1 MELKIISTDTAVQPI
16 AWNAEEVKQYVTE
29 LVAQFNNQLFTDQT
43 IPEAK
48 EARAKLNALSK
59 RLTAWRIEATAPY
72 LAPIET
78 FKTQVNEVKQII
90 DEASARIDTVVK
102 DFTARKQ
109 DEKRDEIDRLYRKN
123 LAIYADLVPLEKIFN
138 PKWLNATYP
147 IKTIEKELFDIAM
160 RINDDLAVI
169 STTYP
174 DSDTQLEIKTEY
186 FKTLNLAVTL
196 AEYNRK
202 KEYRAYLEKLRNEPP
217 QDDDNTATQAETS
230 ATNGETA
237 KNEECDEE
245 LQKVVL
251 TANEGVFDVPKEKTY
266 EMSFTVTA
274 TKQQLVALKYFFE
287 QMKIDYKKI

>member
-109 DEKRDEIDRLYRKN
+109 YEKRDEIDRLYRKN
-123 LAIYADLVPLEKIFN
+123 LASYADLVPLEKIFN

-202 KEYRAYLEKLRNEPP
+202 KEYRAYLEKLRNAPP

-237 KNEECDEE
+237 KNEECNEE
-245 LQKVVL
+245 PQKVVL
-251 TANEGVFDVPKEKTY
+251 TANESVFDVPKEKTY